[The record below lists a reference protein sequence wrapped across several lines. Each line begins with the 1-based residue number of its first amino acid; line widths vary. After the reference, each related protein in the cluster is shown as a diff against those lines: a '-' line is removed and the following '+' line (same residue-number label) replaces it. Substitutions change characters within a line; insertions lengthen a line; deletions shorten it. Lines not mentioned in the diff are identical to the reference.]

1 MSPEHKAMKDN
12 EYIRFKRNLSAL
24 VDFSRVINSSLDI
37 NFILNNV
44 LLTCLGKFLTTKGF
58 IALNENGKLSIK
70 SYKGISDNT
79 MLNFPEVDVDENC
92 NFNER
97 LSGFMQEAHLKVV
110 EKISSSS
117 ECLGIVSLGEKLN
130 TLEYSE
136 DDVEFLR
143 TILNISATAIQNS
156 IVINELK
163 VVNRV
168 LDSRVQ
174 RLNSLFE
181 LSKEFGLFNESSKVT
196 RLLVFALIGQFL
208 VSKYALIKFDEHSV
222 QMLESKFHVND
233 LLETIKKYDYRNI
246 ESPVKIDAIEKE
258 YPLLYELGVNLI
270 VPMQLQGKTKGL
282 IILGRRMS
290 QQEYTNDDIEFVYSV
305 GSLAIISLENKRLF
319 QEALEKY
326 KLEEELDFARDIQR
340 NLLPR
345 SIPVLERFD
354 IAALNISS
362 RQVGGDYYD
371 IIKLDEDSYCLAIA
385 DVSGKGIPASLLM
398 ANIQAFLRVICVQ
411 QMDLEDSTELIN
423 DLISENTS
431 DGRFITFCWGVLNQ
445 QNRTIKYVNAGHNP
459 PLLVREGK
467 IIKLTVGGIIL
478 GVMRTVI
485 PYESEELQ
493 LQKDDVIIFFTDGIS
508 EAMNIKGEE
517 FSDNRLEEIAVESA
531 SLPAKEIL
539 NKIRNEVVDF
549 ASGTVQSDDLTMIVV
564 KVK

>member
-1 MSPEHKAMKDN
+1 MPDN
-12 EYIRFKRNLSAL
+12 EYIKFKRNLSAL
-24 VDFSRVINSSLDI
+24 VEFSRVINSSLDL

-44 LLTCLGKFLTTKGF
+44 LLTCLGKFLATKGF
-58 IALNENGKLSIK
+58 IALNENGKLVLK
-70 SYKGISDNT
+70 STRGISED
-79 MLNFPEVDVDENC
+79 LLKGFPETIIDENC
-92 NFNER
+92 DFRKSLKSFFEQSN
-97 LSGFMQEAHLKVV
+97 LKVV
-110 EKISSSS
+110 EKISSSN
-117 ECLGIVSLGEKLN
+117 ECVGIVSLGEKLN
-130 TLEYSE
+130 GSEYSE
-136 DDVEFLR
+136 DDLEFLR
-143 TILNISATAIQNS
+143 TLLNISASAIQNS

-196 RLLVFALIGQFL
+196 RLLVFSLMGQFL
-208 VSKYALIKFDEHSV
+208 VSKYALIKFEDDNIQV
-222 QMLESKFHVND
+222 LESKFHNHH
-233 LLETIKKYDYRNI
+233 LLEKIKKTDYKNI
-246 ESPVKIDAIEKE
+246 DSSIAE
-258 YPLLYELGVNLI
+258 ELIKKDFPELFELDVNLI

-282 IILGRRMS
+282 ILLGKRMN
-290 QQEYTNDDIEFVYSV
+290 QQNYTEADIEFVYSV

-345 SIPVLERFD
+345 SIPVLDSFD
-354 IAALNISS
+354 IAAINISS

-371 IIKLDEDSYCLAIA
+371 LIKLDDDNYCLAIA

-411 QMDLEDSTELIN
+411 QMDLEESTELIN
-423 DLISENTS
+423 NLISENTS

-445 QNRTIKYVNAGHNP
+445 QNRTIRYVNAGHNP
-459 PLLVREGK
+459 PILVREGK
-467 IIKLTVGGIIL
+467 MKKLTIGGIIL
-478 GVMRTVI
+478 GVMKTVI
-485 PYESEELQ
+485 PYKSEELQ
-493 LQKDDVIIFFTDGIS
+493 LQKDDVIICFTDGIT
-508 EAMNIKGEE
+508 EAMNNKGEE
-517 FSDNRLEEIAVESA
+517 FSDERLESIAIESA
-531 SLPAKEIL
+531 ASSSKDIL
-539 NKIRNEVVDF
+539 NRIRNEVVDF

>member
-1 MSPEHKAMKDN
+1 
-12 EYIRFKRNLSAL
+12 
-24 VDFSRVINSSLDI
+24 
-37 NFILNNV
+37 
-44 LLTCLGKFLTTKGF
+44 
-58 IALNENGKLSIK
+58 
-70 SYKGISDNT
+70 
-79 MLNFPEVDVDENC
+79 
-92 NFNER
+92 
-97 LSGFMQEAHLKVV
+97 
-110 EKISSSS
+110 
-117 ECLGIVSLGEKLN
+117 
-130 TLEYSE
+130 
-136 DDVEFLR
+136 VEFLL

-196 RLLVFALIGQFL
+196 RLLVFSLIGQFL

-258 YPLLYELGVNLI
+258 YPLLYELEVNLI

-345 SIPVLERFD
+345 SIPVLERFLTLQLSIFHQD
-354 IAALNISS
+354 
-362 RQVGGDYYD
+362 R
-371 IIKLDEDSYCLAIA
+371 LA
-385 DVSGKGIPASLLM
+385 
-398 ANIQAFLRVICVQ
+398 
-411 QMDLEDSTELIN
+411 
-423 DLISENTS
+423 
-431 DGRFITFCWGVLNQ
+431 
-445 QNRTIKYVNAGHNP
+445 
-459 PLLVREGK
+459 
-467 IIKLTVGGIIL
+467 GII
-478 GVMRTVI
+478 T
-485 PYESEELQ
+485 
-493 LQKDDVIIFFTDGIS
+493 T
-508 EAMNIKGEE
+508 
-517 FSDNRLEEIAVESA
+517 
-531 SLPAKEIL
+531 
-539 NKIRNEVVDF
+539 
-549 ASGTVQSDDLTMIVV
+549 
-564 KVK
+564 

>member
-1 MSPEHKAMKDN
+1 MPDN
-12 EYIRFKRNLSAL
+12 DHIRFKRNLSAL

-58 IALNENGKLSIK
+58 IALTQNDELALK
-70 SYKGISDNT
+70 SFKGIPENIISG
-79 MLNFPEVDVDENC
+79 FPSVKVDDDC
-92 NFNER
+92 NFSEL
-97 LSGFMQEAHLKVV
+97 LSDFMKEANLQVV

-130 TLEYSE
+130 SQEYSE
-136 DDVEFLR
+136 DDLEFLR

-163 VVNRV
+163 LVNRV

-208 VSKYALIKFDEHSV
+208 VSKYALIKFDDKSV

-233 LLETIKKYDYRNI
+233 LLEIIKKYDYRSI
-246 ESPVKIDAIEKE
+246 QSPVTIDTIEKDF
-258 YPLLYELGVNLI
+258 PLLSELEVNLI

-282 IILGRRMS
+282 IILGKRIS
-290 QQEYTNDDIEFVYSV
+290 QQEFTNDDIEFIYSV

-345 SIPVLERFD
+345 SIPVLDRFD

-371 IIKLDEDSYCLAIA
+371 IIKLDEDNYCLAIA

-411 QMDLEDSTELIN
+411 QMDLEESTKLIN

-431 DGRFITFCWGVLNQ
+431 DGRFITFCWGVLDQ
-445 QNRTIKYVNAGHNP
+445 QKRIFRYVNAGHNP
-459 PLLVREGK
+459 PLLVRNGN

-478 GVMRTVI
+478 GVMKTVI

-508 EAMNIKGEE
+508 EAMNTKGEE
-517 FSDNRLEEIAVESA
+517 FSDTRLEEIAIES
-531 SLPAKEIL
+531 SSMGAKEIL

>member
-1 MSPEHKAMKDN
+1 MPDN
-12 EYIRFKRNLSAL
+12 EYIKFKRNLSAL
-24 VDFSRVINSSLDI
+24 VEFSRVINSSLDL

-44 LLTCLGKFLTTKGF
+44 LLTCLGKFLATKGF
-58 IALNENGKLSIK
+58 IALNENGKLVLK
-70 SYKGISDNT
+70 SSKGIPEES
-79 MLNFPEVDVDENC
+79 LKGFPEIVIDENC
-92 NFNER
+92 DFKESLKSFLEQSN
-97 LSGFMQEAHLKVV
+97 LSVV
-110 EKISSSS
+110 EKISSSN
-117 ECLGIVSLGEKLN
+117 ECVGIVSLGEKLN
-130 TLEYSE
+130 TTDYSE
-136 DDVEFLR
+136 DDLEFLK
-143 TILNISATAIQNS
+143 TLLNISATAIQNS

-163 VVNRV
+163 LVNRV

-196 RLLVFALIGQFL
+196 RLLVFSLMGQFL
-208 VSKYALIKFDEHSV
+208 VSKYALIKFEDDNIQV
-222 QMLESKFHVND
+222 LESKFHNHQ
-233 LLETIKKYDYRNI
+233 LLEKIKKTDYKNI
-246 ESPVKIDAIEKE
+246 DSSITE
-258 YPLLYELGVNLI
+258 ELIKKDFPELFELDVNLI

-282 IILGRRMS
+282 ILLGKRMN
-290 QQEYTNDDIEFVYSV
+290 QQNYTEADIEFVYSI

-326 KLEEELDFARDIQR
+326 KLEEELDFARDIQK

-345 SIPVLERFD
+345 SIPVLESFD

-398 ANIQAFLRVICVQ
+398 ANIQAFLRVICIQ
-411 QMDLEDSTELIN
+411 QMNLEESTELIN

-445 QNRTIKYVNAGHNP
+445 QSKTLRYVNAGHNP
-459 PLLVREGK
+459 PILVRDGK
-467 IIKLTVGGIIL
+467 IKKLTVGGIIL
-478 GVMRTVI
+478 GVMKTVI

-493 LQKDDVIIFFTDGIS
+493 LQKDDVIVFFTDGIS
-508 EAMNIKGEE
+508 EAMNSNGEE
-517 FSDNRLEEIAVESA
+517 FSDERLEKIAIEATGSC
-531 SLPAKEIL
+531 SKDIL
-539 NKIRNEVVDF
+539 NKIRNEVLDF
-549 ASGTVQSDDLTMIVV
+549 VSGAVQSDDLTMIVV